1 MDSFKSGIAA
11 ILAVGGLALGAAHAQ
26 AQSDENVM
34 IVFDGSNSMWGQIDG
49 VAKIEIARGVMEN
62 LLGGWTD
69 ERSVGLMAYG
79 HRQRGDC
86 TDIETLIAPA
96 AGTRADILSRIN
108 GITPTG
114 KTPLTDAVEQ
124 AARAMSYEDTP
135 ATVILI
141 SDGLESC
148 GRDPC
153 ALAEALEKGGV
164 GFTAHVVGFGLG
176 GDADTASLSCIAEK
190 TGGEFLS
197 ADNADELGQALSAV
211 AVAVAE
217 APKPEPVVEP
227 EPEPQQPEVTVS
239 GPETVIRGAMFEAS
253 WTPTLAEND
262 YIAIVPFGADEG
274 TYGNYALVRDKNA
287 ADLRALPDV
296 GLYELRYIQRSTNAT
311 LGSAP
316 IEIVDANVVVSGPE
330 RVVTGEKFTATWT
343 GTVAGDDYIAIV
355 PMGSDEGTY
364 GNYQLVRDD
373 GEAPLKAQAEPGMYE
388 LRYILR
394 EGAKTLATQTI
405 EVSDPEVTVSA
416 PERVLTGEE
425 FTATWTGTVAED
437 DYIAIVPM
445 GSDEGT
451 YGNYQLVRDDGEATL
466 KAQAETGIY
475 ELRYILREGG
485 KTLATQMIEVS
496 EPEVTVSAPEQVAT
510 GAEFT
515 ASWTGTVAENDYIAI
530 VPMGSDEGTYGNY
543 QLVRDKNEIN
553 LKAQAEPG
561 MYELRY
567 ILREGAKTLATQTI
581 EVTEPEVTVSGPE
594 SALAGSIVRLSWT
607 GTVAQNDYIAI
618 VPAGAEEGTY
628 GTYQMVRDKTERD
641 LVLPGDTGLYEI
653 RYILR
658 EGAKTLATQL
668 IEATDPSVTLTA
680 PEQVRIGDELS
691 VGWSEAVNTLDY
703 INLVPMGTDDDKF
716 ATYTQVRDK
725 GTTKLKVPETEGIY
739 ELRYML
745 KANNRVIARQMIEV
759 LGADAAL
766 NTGAS
771 LSAPETGAAGS
782 VIEVSF
788 TVEADSADQ
797 RVTLAKADQAI
808 FTWVSAV
815 KVDGTGAVQITLPD
829 APGTYELRYLDLSN
843 QAVLARQTITV
854 E

>member
-1 MDSFKSGIAA
+1 MDWFRSGIAA
-11 ILAVGGLALGAAHAQ
+11 LVTVGGLALGAHAQ

-96 AGTRADILSRIN
+96 AGTRGDILSQIN

-148 GRDPC
+148 ERDPC

-197 ADNADELGQALSAV
+197 AANAEELGNALSAV
-211 AVAVAE
+211 SVAVAE
-217 APKPEPVVEP
+217 TPEPEPVVEP
-227 EPEPQQPEVTVS
+227 EPEPEPAKPEVAVS
-239 GPETVIRGAMFEAS
+239 GPETAIKGSMFDVS
-253 WTPTLAEND
+253 WDPT
-262 YIAIVPFGADEG
+262 IA
-274 TYGNYALVRDKNA
+274 K
-287 ADLRALPDV
+287 
-296 GLYELRYIQRSTNAT
+296 
-311 LGSAP
+311 
-316 IEIVDANVVVSGPE
+316 
-330 RVVTGEKFTATWT
+330 
-343 GTVAGDDYIAIV
+343 DDYIAIV
-355 PMGSDEGTY
+355 PMGADEGTY
-364 GNYQLVRDD
+364 GNYQLVRDYSTVQLR
-373 GEAPLKAQAEPGMYE
+373 APADVGLYE
-388 LRYILR
+388 LRYIQR
-394 EGAKTLATQTI
+394 ADGATLGRATI
-405 EVSDPEVTVSA
+405 EVTEPEVTVSG
-416 PERVLTGEE
+416 PDSVITGAD
-425 FTATWTGTVAED
+425 FKVTWTGTVAND

-445 GSDEGT
+445 GADEGT
-451 YGNYQLVRDDGEATL
+451 YGNYQLVRDFSETTL
-466 KAQAETGIY
+466 KAQAETGMY

-485 KTLATQMIEVS
+485 KTLATQMIEVT
-496 EPEVTVSAPEQVAT
+496 EPEVTVSGPERVVT
-510 GAEFT
+510 GEDFT

-530 VPMGSDEGTYGNY
+530 VPVGSEEGTYGNY
-543 QLVRDKNEIN
+543 QLVRDKSEIT
-553 LKAQAEPG
+553 LKAQADPG

-567 ILREGAKTLATQTI
+567 ILREGGKTLATQMI
-581 EVTEPEVTVSGPE
+581 EVAEPEVTVSGPE
-594 SALAGSIVRLSWT
+594 TALAGAVVRLSWT
-607 GTVAQNDYIAI
+607 GAVAENDYIAI
-618 VPAGAEEGTY
+618 VPAGADEGTY
-628 GTYQMVRDKTERD
+628 GTYQMVRDKTEHD
-641 LVLPGDTGLYEI
+641 LVMPGDTGLYEI

-658 EGAKTLATQL
+658 EGAKTLASQM
-668 IEATDPSVTLTA
+668 IEATEPSVTLTA

-691 VGWSEAVNTLDY
+691 VGWSDAVNALDY
-703 INLVPMGTDDDKF
+703 INLAPMGSDDESF
-716 ATYTQVRDK
+716 ATYKQVRDK
-725 GTTKLKVPETEGIY
+725 GSTKLNVPETEGMY

-745 KANNRVIARQMIEV
+745 KANNRVIARKTIEV

-771 LSAPETGAAGS
+771 LSAPETGVAGS
-782 VIEVSF
+782 VIEVGF
-788 TVEADSADQ
+788 AVDADSADQ
-797 RVTLAKADQAI
+797 RITLAKADQAI
-808 FTWVSAV
+808 FTWVTAV
-815 KVDGTGAVQITLPD
+815 KVKDAGPVQITLPD
-829 APGTYELRYLDLSN
+829 APGVYELRYLDLSN